1 MPRTCATPPDVL
13 MHDICIRDALIVDGA
28 GTPGVRGDVAMN
40 GSIIV
45 AMGRV
50 EDRAAREI
58 DAGGRVLAPGFI
70 DVHTHSDLMLLDRPD
85 HQPKV
90 RQGITTELTGLD
102 GIGYAPLAAADRQPF
117 LDYFDALNGQPDVDG
132 PWETI
137 GGWLNSFDGVV
148 AVNVAHHLPHGCVR
162 AAVLGWEDR
171 TATPEELVKMRQITD
186 DAMRDGAA
194 ALSTGLDYAPCSFS
208 TTDELIAISEVAG
221 RYNAPYVAHMRSKLG
236 RHMAIRETLEI
247 GRRAN
252 CPIHISHFNSL
263 DDTWWVNQAEADR
276 AIDLGVSLT
285 FDTYAWPAGSTLLHF
300 SFPDWALDGG
310 VPAMLARLQDPE
322 VRARIED
329 EMRGPDSARHT
340 EFSNLRLASVPSAA
354 NNHMEGRFIT
364 DVATEHGVTPERMLV
379 NLVVAERGVVAAVI
393 HNSATDADFEMAMRH
408 PAHMC
413 STDALLTGG
422 APHPRTYGTYPRFL
436 GRFVRDRGALSLEEM
451 IRHMTLAPA
460 RRFGLIDRGLIL
472 PGMAADLV
480 LIDMPH
486 VGSNATFD
494 DPTNYPD
501 GIDMVIVNG
510 EVVIDHGR
518 HTGATPGRGLRRG
531 VPAAA

>member
-1 MPRTCATPPDVL
+1 MPRTCATPPDKL
-13 MHDICIRDALIVDGA
+13 MHDLCIRDALIVDGSGA
-28 GTPGVRGDVAMN
+28 PGVRGDVAVD
-40 GSIIV
+40 GSMIV
-45 AMGRV
+45 ATGRV
-50 EDRAAREI
+50 EDRATREI
-58 DAGGRVLAPGFI
+58 DAAGRVISPGFI
-70 DVHTHSDLMLLDRPD
+70 DVHTHSDLLLLDRPD

-102 GIGYAPLAAADRQPF
+102 GIGYAPLAAADRQAF

-132 PWETI
+132 DWETVD
-137 GGWLNSFDGVV
+137 GWLDSFDRKV

-171 TATPEELVKMRQITD
+171 PATPEELVQMRQITD

-208 TTDELIAISEVAG
+208 NTDELVAISEVAG
-221 RYNAPYVAHMRSKLG
+221 RYNAPYVAHMRSELG
-236 RHMAIRETLEI
+236 RRMAIRETLEI
-247 GRRAN
+247 GQRAN

-263 DDTWWVNQAEADR
+263 DNSWWVNQAEADR
-276 AIDLGVSLT
+276 SIDLGVSLT

-310 VPAMLARLQDPE
+310 VPAMLARLENPDA
-322 VRARIED
+322 RARIEA
-329 EMRGPDSARHT
+329 EMISPDSARHT
-340 EFSNLRLASVPSAA
+340 EFSNLRLASVSSAA
-354 NNHMEGRFIT
+354 NRHMEGRFIT
-364 DVATEHGVTPERMLV
+364 DVAAERGIGPESLLV
-379 NLVVAERGVVAAVI
+379 DLVIAERGVVAAVI

-436 GRFVRDRGALSLEEM
+436 GRFVRERGALSLEEM
-451 IRHMTLAPA
+451 IRHMTSAPA
-460 RRFGLIDRGLIL
+460 RRFGLIDRGFIQ

-480 LIDMPH
+480 LIDMPR
-486 VGSNATFD
+486 VRSNATFD

-510 EVVIDHGR
+510 EVVVDHGR

-531 VPAAA
+531 VAAA